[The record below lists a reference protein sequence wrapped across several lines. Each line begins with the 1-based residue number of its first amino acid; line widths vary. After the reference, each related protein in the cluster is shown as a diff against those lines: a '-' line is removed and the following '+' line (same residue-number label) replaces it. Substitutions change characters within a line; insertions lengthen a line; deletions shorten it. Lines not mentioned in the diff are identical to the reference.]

1 MLLFVFFIFK
11 ISFIKKKYKTKT
23 LLIPS
28 ISILLRLTIIAVSF
42 IGEIVLVNKIILE
55 RQFVMLKFD
64 RMNTK
69 TKIANLNQ
77 LSI

>member
-23 LLIPS
+23 VLIPS

-42 IGEIVLVNKIILE
+42 IEEIVLVTKTLLE
-55 RQFVMLKFD
+55 RQFIMLKFD